1 MMEGRDRIGDID
13 SSGMKFEK
21 ALIKRTRCLRAVK

>member
-1 MMEGRDRIGDID
+1 MMEGRDSDID
-13 SSGMKFEK
+13 SPGMKFEK